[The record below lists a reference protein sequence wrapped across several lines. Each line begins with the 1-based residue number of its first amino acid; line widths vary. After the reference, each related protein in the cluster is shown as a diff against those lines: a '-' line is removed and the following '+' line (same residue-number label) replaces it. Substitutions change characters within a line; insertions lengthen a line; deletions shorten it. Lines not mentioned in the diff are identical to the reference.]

1 MARLIRRKCA
11 RNLIVVKAGFVPVR
25 VAKGVDLV
33 LATVKIHADGV
44 KAGPVLA
51 IVKTHADGVK
61 VGPVLAIVKTHA
73 DGVKVGLVLAI
84 VKTHADPA
92 KAIAIS
98 LALNAMM
105 PKVC

>member
-33 LATVKIHADGV
+33 LATVKIHADPA
-44 KAGPVLA
+44 KA
-51 IVKTHADGVK
+51 
-61 VGPVLAIVKTHA
+61 
-73 DGVKVGLVLAI
+73 GLVLAT

-92 KAIAIS
+92 KADLVLATVKTHAHPAKAIGIS